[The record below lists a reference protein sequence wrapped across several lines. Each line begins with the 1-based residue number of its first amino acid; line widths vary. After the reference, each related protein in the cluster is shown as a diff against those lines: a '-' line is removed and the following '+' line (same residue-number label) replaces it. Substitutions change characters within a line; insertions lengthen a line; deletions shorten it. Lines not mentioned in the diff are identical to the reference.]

1 MPEKYLIVGGTAS
14 ELAAGVEAAVSEG
27 RLSPGATLPPVREL
41 ASRAG
46 VSPNTA
52 AAAYRLLRERGV
64 IETAGRRGTRVRP
77 RPASTFREEIRIE
90 VPPGAR
96 DLSTGNPDPALLPPL
111 GDALAAAARAHE
123 ERPAMYGT
131 GDDEEL
137 IALAGERLRADGVPA
152 GPLAITSGTLDAVE
166 RVLAAQL
173 RPGDAVALE
182 DPSWTAL
189 LDLVGVMGLRPV
201 PMRVDDE
208 GPLPDE
214 LGRALRTGVRA
225 VVITARAQNPFGAA
239 VSAERAGALREVLAA
254 YPGVLLVEDDHGS
267 GFVDLSLHPLA
278 GVTQRWILTRSTAK
292 AFGPDLRVALTTGD
306 PVTLG
311 RLRGRQRLAA
321 GWVSHLLQRAVAYL
335 WRTDAVDTAAVAASY
350 AGRRDGLVTALA
362 GRDIP
367 AHGRTGL
374 NVWVP
379 VPDEATAI
387 TRLLA
392 RGWAV
397 APGARNRIATPP
409 AIRLTV
415 STLAVDEVDRLADD
429 VTAALRPSSSGRYG

>member
-1 MPEKYLIVGGTAS
+1 MSEKYLIVGGTAS

-27 RLSPGATLPPVREL
+27 RLPPGAMLPPVREL

-111 GDALAAAARAHE
+111 GDALAAAARAHG

-173 RPGDAVALE
+173 RPGDAVAVE
-182 DPSWTAL
+182 DPGWTAL

-214 LGRALRTGVRA
+214 LVRALRTGVRA

-239 VSAERAGALREVLAA
+239 VSAERAGALREVLGA
-254 YPGVLLVEDDHGS
+254 YPEVLLIEDDHGS
-267 GFVDLSLHPLA
+267 GFVDLPLQPLA
-278 GVTQRWILTRSTAK
+278 GVTQRWVLTRSTAK

-321 GWVSHLLQRAVAYL
+321 GWVSHLLQRAVAHL
-335 WRTDAVDTAAVAASY
+335 WRTGAVDTAAVAASY
-350 AGRRDGLVTALA
+350 ARRRDGLVTALA
-362 GRDIP
+362 GRGIP
-367 AHGRTGL
+367 AHGRCGL

-392 RGWAV
+392 RGWAA

-415 STLAVDEVDRLADD
+415 STLAADEVDRLAEDI
-429 VTAALRPSSSGRYG
+429 TAALSPVSNGRYG